1 MGVEPGTPAEPAPAA
16 QPEQPAAAEPAA
28 EPAPQAA
35 AGGDQAQAA
44 QAAQQPTS
52 TGTVFDN
59 PEQLAKDFEE
69 YMSAGGKITPQF
81 RGAIKAA
88 LQTGFKVVESKQ
100 RKLLKVLKEARRIDQ
115 EIKKLK
121 KQQP

>member
-1 MGVEPGTPAEPAPAA
+1 MKASRFITKETALLENTGT
-16 QPEQPAAAEPAA
+16 
-28 EPAPQAA
+28 
-35 AGGDQAQAA
+35 D
-44 QAAQQPTS
+44 

-69 YMSAGGKITPQF
+69 YMAAGGKISPQF

-121 KQQP
+121 KQQL